1 MIHIQK
7 KREPKAFTKYRLS
20 AGATYDGMDSGVKSE
35 LIKSLIE
42 EQGWL
47 CAYCMSRIE
56 CDNARIEHFLP
67 QSKYPDLQLEYSNLL
82 AVCQGQEKHGEKMRE
97 SEKTCDAKKENKI
110 ILINPL
116 QEKTLKDIKY
126 THEGIIESSS
136 YHEDINDTLN
146 LNCQDACLP
155 INRKKRLESF
165 EKWLNEKYIHK
176 EAPKDKL
183 MDLYEYHKN
192 LERKEPFIG
201 IVLCYLEK
209 KLKL

>member
-7 KREPKAFTKYRLS
+7 KREPKVFTEYRLS
-20 AGATYDGMDSGVKSE
+20 AGATYDGMDSDVKSE

-42 EQGWL
+42 EQGSL

-56 CDNARIEHFLP
+56 CDKARIEHFLP

-116 QEKTLKDIKY
+116 QEKTLKDITY

-146 LNCQDACLP
+146 LNCQDASLP
-155 INRKKRLESF
+155 INRQKTLKAF
-165 EKWLNEKYIHK
+165 CKFLNEEHIHK
-176 EAPKDKL
+176 EAPNDHLRKYYD
-183 MDLYEYHKN
+183 DHKN
-192 LERKEPFIG
+192 RKKKIPYIG
-201 IVLCYLEK
+201 IVLGYLEK